1 MLTLKKEDG
10 PADLAGVTK
19 MGVGVSWDASSG
31 ASGGVFGKL
40 KKAKGV
46 DLDLIAIVMVGDQ
59 PVRLAGLDSLDP
71 LQNGAIVHTG
81 DNQTGK
87 GAGDDELVEVD
98 FAKTNGTPATSVVF
112 LAAAFKKGTDFSKA
126 RNVSFKVYDS
136 SGGGTEQV
144 ADIWPSLLG
153 NHNVNAVAKATKGAD
168 GNWQLQVLNEP
179 GTIRQGDEQSLLRFA
194 IGK

>member
-31 ASGGVFGKL
+31 ASGGVLGKL
-40 KKAKGV
+40 KRAKGV
-46 DLDLIAIVMVGDQ
+46 DLDLIAVVMAGDV

-71 LQNGAIVHTG
+71 LQNGAVIHTG
-81 DNQTGK
+81 DNQTGR

-98 FAKTNGTPATSVVF
+98 FAKTNGTPATAIVF
-112 LAAAFKKGTDFSKA
+112 IAAAFKKGTDFSKA
-126 RNVSFKVYDS
+126 RNVSFKVYDA
-136 SGGGTEQV
+136 SGGSSDQV

-153 NHNVNAVAKATKGAD
+153 SDNANAVAKATRVGD
-168 GNWQLQVLNEP
+168 SWQLEVLNSP
-179 GTIRQGDEQSLLRFA
+179 GKIKQGDEQSLLRFA

>member
-1 MLTLKKEDG
+1 MLTLRKEDG
-10 PADLAGVTK
+10 PADLTGVTK

-31 ASGGVFGKL
+31 ASGGVLGKL
-40 KKAKGV
+40 KRAKGV
-46 DLDLIAIVMVGDQ
+46 DLDLIAVVMAGDQ

-87 GAGDDELVEVD
+87 GSGDDELVEVD
-98 FAKTNGTPATSVVF
+98 FAKTNGTPATAVVF
-112 LAAAFKKGTDFSKA
+112 LAAAFKKGTDFGKA

-136 SGGGTEQV
+136 TGGSSEQV

-153 NHNVNAVAKATKGAD
+153 SHNVNAVAKATRQAD
-168 GNWQLQVLNEP
+168 GSWQLEVLNVP
-179 GTIRQGDEQSLLRFA
+179 GTIRQGDEQSLLRYA